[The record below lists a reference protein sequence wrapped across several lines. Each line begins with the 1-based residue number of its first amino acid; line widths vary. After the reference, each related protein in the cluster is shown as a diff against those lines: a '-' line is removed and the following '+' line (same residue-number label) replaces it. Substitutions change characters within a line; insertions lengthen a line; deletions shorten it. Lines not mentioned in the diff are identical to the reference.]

1 MDFIFHLVC
10 ALTTAYFLYLL
21 FKHPNDKKGILTISI
36 VVSLVLVYSYSSFLM
51 HLISKDYWSRVPY
64 QVACIALFLMLAY
77 DFYRAKEIKQ
87 D

>member
-36 VVSLVLVYSYSSFLM
+36 VVSFVLVYSFSGL
-51 HLISKDYWSRVPY
+51 LIHIISRNYWFKVPS
-64 QVACIALFLMLAY
+64 QVAYIALFLMLAY
-77 DFYRAKEIKQ
+77 EFYRAKEIKQ